1 MPACGSI
8 GGMVGCWACMLMPPG
23 REGGRGEAG
32 CLLERP
38 GADIANMA
46 RSRLSAQNGWTSE
59 ERSSAGQFRQRSNRS
74 RRVGEHPI
82 SDLDRHKKQES
93 RLEGLAA
100 TIALRLF
107 AAVDWRA
114 EPTWAVRSRICR
126 RTEPSKWSSLGF
138 APHRD
143 RGLKENTGRSAAK
156 TS

>member
-1 MPACGSI
+1 MLGMHVDAART
-8 GGMVGCWACMLMPPG
+8 GGGT
-23 REGGRGEAG
+23 R
-32 CLLERP
+32 
-38 GADIANMA
+38 
-46 RSRLSAQNGWTSE
+46 RSRVFAGATWSRHRKHGQVTTFGANGWTSE